1 MACHML
7 ACFASCLLPRAFAL
21 NYGSRF
27 WLCAAYLSGSARGR
41 VPGCGRVRRERDD
54 VRLVSP
60 VTRPVSPF
68 RQLTSECVSL
78 GLRFIIICTTLYSSN
93 KKPRGFSELPTKIF
107 PSLCVLLVR
116 SPCVSRLD
124 AFHC

>member
-1 MACHML
+1 MPHARML
-7 ACFASCLLPRAFAL
+7 CFVLAPARFSAF
-21 NYGSRF
+21 SRF
-27 WLCAAYLSGSARGR
+27 WLCAAYCNLSGSARGR